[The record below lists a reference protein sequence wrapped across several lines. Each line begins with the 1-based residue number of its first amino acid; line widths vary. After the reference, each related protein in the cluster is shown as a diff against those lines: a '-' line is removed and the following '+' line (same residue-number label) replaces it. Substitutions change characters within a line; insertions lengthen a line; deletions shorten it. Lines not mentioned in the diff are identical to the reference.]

1 MESGRLL
8 RRETEVSNRR
18 NCHLFLVPP
27 ATHRKDCSGGG
38 GGRGG
43 ASRARGGRGS
53 GSEEWVG
60 GVCGGGSGGRR
71 GKFEDRRDAAGPFVI
86 DSGQYGCAQVSL
98 LLFVGRVTQ
107 AVAPASAHSCKVKT
121 VGPSTLA
128 HPSVHASVSPLSLS
142 LSLSYSRLR

>member
-18 NCHLFLVPP
+18 NCHLFLLRN
-27 ATHRKDCSGGG
+27 A
-38 GGRGG
+38 
-43 ASRARGGRGS
+43 AI
-53 GSEEWVG
+53 VG
-60 GVCGGGSGGRR
+60 MRERERGGGSGGRR
-71 GKFEDRRDAAGPFVI
+71 GKFEDRLVI

-121 VGPSTLA
+121 VGPSTLG
-128 HPSVHASVSPLSLS
+128 PSIRPYHLSLPPSLS
-142 LSLSYSRLR
+142 LVSDNRSRRVVAPLHFFARPSLTPYRFPGYK